1 MSHTITSRACS
12 VPCLS
17 FQHVLSRLQSYFNY
31 HSYLSTAAALLSQ
44 HVMIRPASPPP
55 PSSLPDPSFPRQ
67 RHVLP
72 EIFQEPGRVSNHG
85 EEVDLSL
92 WLGLRLFEI
101 DQDRHLLGRV
111 ELPGSDGAEGGG
123 ERETRGANIVE
134 WRWGRMKQAEIGSDK
149 HPRDISCARSQRKNE
164 RLILTSQFVKLA

>member
-1 MSHTITSRACS
+1 
-12 VPCLS
+12 
-17 FQHVLSRLQSYFNY
+17 
-31 HSYLSTAAALLSQ
+31 
-44 HVMIRPASPPP
+44 MIRPASPPP
-55 PSSLPDPSFPRQ
+55 LSSLPDPSFPGQ

-101 DQDRHLLGRV
+101 DQDRHLLGGV

-134 WRWGRMKQAEIGSDK
+134 VEVGE
-149 HPRDISCARSQRKNE
+149 NE
-164 RLILTSQFVKLA
+164 ASRNSNI